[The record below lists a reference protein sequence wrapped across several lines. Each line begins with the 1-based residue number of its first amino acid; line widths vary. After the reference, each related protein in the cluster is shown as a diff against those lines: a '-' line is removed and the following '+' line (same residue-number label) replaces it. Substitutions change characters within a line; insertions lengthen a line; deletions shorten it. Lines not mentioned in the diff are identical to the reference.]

1 MSWVDSLS
9 LEALYRAGT
18 RTEGRHALIML
29 GLSQAMWHL
38 EMVEDANGEMPPSS
52 TDEDL
57 LVLYVGGPIDDDA
70 VGRLVHARRP
80 AGGSTESSPGS
91 MGSHDHAPRRPPTRI
106 EPSPTAL
113 AGSPASSTPIFMALV
128 THPWVFE
135 RA

>member
-70 VGRLVHARRP
+70 VGRSSRPGGLRVAARNLHRDRWGVTIMHPDGPRLVL
-80 AGGSTESSPGS
+80 
-91 MGSHDHAPRRPPTRI
+91 SHRPPPWPVRRRRR
-106 EPSPTAL
+106 
-113 AGSPASSTPIFMALV
+113 
-128 THPWVFE
+128 HPFSWLL
-135 RA
+135 